1 MLTPEEAVD
10 RCTKLIFPLNG
21 MPESKIAVSVLASTM
36 LLTESINRLI
46 DAITPLL
53 RPTYAFLPSDGD
65 HPHWYGGNCDCKKYR
80 EEKVVVSIAH
90 DPNSTFCTCRD
101 CTIVR
106 VNLGRANSTAKE

>member
-21 MPESKIAVSVLASTM
+21 MPESKIAISVLASTM

-53 RPTYAFLPSDGD
+53 RPTYTTVPYDGD
-65 HPHWYGGNCDCKKYR
+65 V
-80 EEKVVVSIAH
+80 KVIVTIDH
-90 DPNSTFCTCRD
+90 DPNSTFCTCRG
-101 CTIVR
+101 CTIAR